1 MSRARFARYGVNK
14 GVTEADYEIPNVTVA
29 QPTFLEGNR
38 EALIAV
44 VLMSHTA
51 HIPSHRKPRRSASK
65 LALRAGVAGGV
76 LGTIAVAGAAGPAN
90 AEPVT
95 ETIEMPTL
103 GSLETGTGLA
113 SAVAASAEASQQ
125 EALDQSLQTQENLA
139 LQKAAKEAKKAKA
152 EADRK
157 AAAEK
162 AEKARL
168 KAEAEAKAEQERKDA
183 QERASR
189 TSERTQLTSTS
200 ASGDSSDSGSSA
212 GSGESQTQ
220 APSGSAAA
228 IVAFARAQVGDS
240 YVTGGTGPNSWDCSG
255 LVQAAYRQAGIDL
268 PRISYDQSSMGT
280 SVSLS
285 NLQPGDI
292 LYWGSRSGSYHVAI
306 YVGGGNYVGAQN
318 SSTGVVERS
327 LDWDMPSGAVR
338 LL

>member
-1 MSRARFARYGVNK
+1 
-14 GVTEADYEIPNVTVA
+14 
-29 QPTFLEGNR
+29 
-38 EALIAV
+38 
-44 VLMSHTA
+44 MSHTA